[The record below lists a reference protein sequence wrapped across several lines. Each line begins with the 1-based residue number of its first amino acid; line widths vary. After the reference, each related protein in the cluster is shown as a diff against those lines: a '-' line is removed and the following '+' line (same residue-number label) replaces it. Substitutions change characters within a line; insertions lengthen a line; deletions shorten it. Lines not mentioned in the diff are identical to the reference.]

1 VCFSELKYSRGK
13 ERRPKKTA
21 IYGGKIDKFAFFV
34 QESSLTQ
41 LLEFPNLV
49 ETPIISFS
57 FDPEGVQVYY

>member
-1 VCFSELKYSRGK
+1 MGLRQAGGGVERASVELM
-13 ERRPKKTA
+13 A
-21 IYGGKIDKFAFFV
+21 IFGRKIDKFAFFV
-34 QESSLTQ
+34 QESSLAQ